1 MIENGQKSGFT
12 DGEIICKQCGAKLTF
27 KPGTNSLTCEF
38 CGAINEIE
46 VKQAIIEE
54 INYLD
59 FIANKAQNANT
70 IEILTIK
77 CETCGAQ
84 TTFSE
89 NVVAQKCDFCASPLV
104 AKRGETSK
112 IIEPESM
119 LTFKVTDK
127 VGQDL
132 FKKWLRK
139 IWFAPND
146 LKKYAYQ
153 KEKLSGIYLPYWTY
167 DSNTNTH
174 YTGERGDNYQVQEQY
189 RNDKGESSTRTVT
202 KIRWSNRSGTV
213 HNTFD
218 DVLVVASNSLPKK
231 YVYKLEP
238 WDLNALVPFDQKY
251 LAGFKA
257 ESYGVDV
264 QSGFEI
270 AKDIMQDE
278 IDTTIKRDIGG
289 DHQQITSKNTNYNNI
304 TFKHILL
311 PIWLS
316 AYRYNKKVYRFMIN
330 ARTGEVQGERPYS
343 WIKITLAALL
353 AIGVIVLA
361 YFLYEKYGK

>member
-1 MIENGQKSGFT
+1 MENGQKSGFE
-12 DGEIICKQCGAKLTF
+12 GAEIICNQCGAKLTF
-27 KPGTNSLTCEF
+27 KPGTNSLNCEF
-38 CGAINEIE
+38 CGAINQIE
-46 VKQAIIEE
+46 TKQAVIEE
-54 INYLD
+54 IDYLS
-59 FIANKAQNANT
+59 FIANKYQSSNT
-70 IEILTIK
+70 IEVHTIK

-84 TTFSE
+84 TTFQE
-89 NVVAQKCDFCASPLV
+89 NVVAELCDFCASPLS

-112 IIEPESM
+112 IIEPESL

-127 VGQDL
+127 EGQDL

-153 KEKLSGIYLPYWTY
+153 KEKLKGIYLPYWTY
-167 DSNTNTH
+167 DSSTTTR
-174 YTGERGDNYQVQEQY
+174 YTGQRGDNYQVQEKY
-189 RNDKGESSTRTVT
+189 TNDKGESSTRTVT
-202 KIRWSNRSGTV
+202 KIRWSSRSGTV
-213 HNTFD
+213 HNSFD

-231 YVYKLEP
+231 YLYRLEP
-238 WDLNALVPFDQKY
+238 WDLKSLVPYDQKY

-264 QSGFEI
+264 QEGFET

-278 IDTTIKRDIGG
+278 IDSTIRRDIGG
-289 DHQQITSKNTNYNNI
+289 DHQQITTKSTDYKDI

-311 PIWLS
+311 PVWLS

-343 WIKITLAALL
+343 WIKITLAVLL
-353 AIGVIVLA
+353 ALAVIAAAVYLID
-361 YFLYEKYGK
+361 KYGN